1 VFNNYPF
8 RDAIT
13 GSQSRTM
20 PHDKKEPTPS
30 WTETEPTAAKDAT
43 TEETSKE
50 QATES
55 TAAKPRV
62 KKYVVRCKYH
72 TNDAIAYRVYAQS
85 KEDAEEIARLTFK
98 GEASRGR
105 LLDSVK
111 AVEVVNE

>member
-1 VFNNYPF
+1 
-8 RDAIT
+8 
-13 GSQSRTM
+13 M
-20 PHDKKEPTPS
+20 PHDKNEPTPS

-55 TAAKPRV
+55 KPAKPRV

-98 GEASRGR
+98 EEASRGR

-111 AVEVVNE
+111 AVEVVKE